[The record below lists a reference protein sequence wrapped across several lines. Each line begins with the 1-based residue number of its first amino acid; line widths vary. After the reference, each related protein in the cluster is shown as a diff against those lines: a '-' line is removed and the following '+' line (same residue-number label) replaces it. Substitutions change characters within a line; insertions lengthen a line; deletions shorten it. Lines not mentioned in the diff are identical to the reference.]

1 MKRKFFIRALTV
13 FYTLSLTSFLSNR
26 DKDIEPARAAT
37 VITER
42 MSQSDIDNYYRNVDE
57 NATGETLLNSLA
69 NVVKADRQNSFGYK
83 TLQDS
88 AFKYTDVDPERPNDG
103 YIVSF
108 YSGTPVYG
116 YTGMNK
122 EHTWPN
128 SHGGN
133 KVENDPHVIRPTLES
148 ENSDRG
154 NEYYA
159 ESSSN
164 GWDPASFGNPKYR
177 GISARIIFYAATVG
191 KSSGLVLEDV
201 GRTQGTGTGNRM
213 GKLGDLL
220 KWNLEY
226 PVDQSE
232 IIRNETLDRSLSWN
246 RNPFI
251 DDPSYACRIWGN
263 TNTNTQNICAT
274 YGQVI
279 EPTSIN
285 LTPNSASLRITE
297 TVDLTVGVTPSN
309 ASKQVTWTSSN
320 TSVATVSNGKVTA
333 KAVGTTTIT
342 ATSTANTSV
351 KGTAVITVTNDPI
364 PVTGISLTPTN
375 LSISLNET
383 ATLNASV
390 IPSNATNKS
399 ITWST
404 SNSNIVTVNNGVI
417 KGVGLGNASVTAT
430 TVDGGF
436 SKSCLVNVTTAPA
449 ITVVTG
455 SFYNSTPDN
464 NGGINPSVSTINNGD
479 KNNTH
484 PFLGFNGEQVVSS
497 VGNPIQCY
505 LPRGGGLAI
514 GSSNN
519 PGNLT
524 LTLKSDYYTT
534 KVEAL
539 FNYGG
544 KDTTITLDGNKT
556 NTKTTGTFG
565 TQYTNPSNGTP
576 YVTTFNEPAS
586 EISISSTRR
595 IILVE
600 LKIHVKNTNA
610 PTPQDEAMQWATTFL
625 NETSSGC
632 ASQSKTELSSK
643 WLGLKSS
650 YLALSSEAKAYI
662 SMQVPNGNGNALEE
676 ALAHYELI
684 INKYSL
690 EHFINNV
697 SLQAAPVNNLMNMNL
712 LLVITIISTLVL
724 ITLFVTIYYKN
735 KQKRL
740 TK

>member
-364 PVTGISLTPTN
+364 LVTGISLTPTN

-404 SNSNIVTVNNGVI
+404 SNSSIVTVNNGVV
-417 KGVGLGNASVTAT
+417 KGIGLGNATVTAK

-436 SKSCLVNVTTAPA
+436 TKSCLVNVTTAPA
-449 ITVVTG
+449 IKVV
-455 SFYNSTPDN
+455 SANFYNSVDN
-464 NGGINPSVSTINNGD
+464 NGTGTPTPANLNNGGNEYD
-479 KNNTH
+479 
-484 PFLGFNGEQVVSS
+484 GFKGEQVVSK
-497 VGNPIQCY
+497 VTTTTQCY

-514 GSSNN
+514 GSSSN
-519 PGNLT
+519 PGT
-524 LTLKSDYYTT
+524 LTFQLNSDYYTN

-539 FNYGG
+539 FN
-544 KDTTITLDGNKT
+544 DTKLSGVTINLSGNR
-556 NTKTTGTFG
+556 TGTTVNG
-565 TQYTNPSNGTP
+565 SIGGRYSNPSTGAP
-576 YVTTFNEPAS
+576 YVITFNEPAS
-586 EISISSTRR
+586 EITINTSKRVA
-595 IILVE
+595 LVE
-600 LKIHVKNTNA
+600 LKIHVKNVNA
-610 PTPQDEAMQWATTFL
+610 PTPEEEAMQWANTFL
-625 NETSSGC
+625 NETNSGC
-632 ASQSKTELSSK
+632 ASQSKTMLSSK
-643 WLGLKSS
+643 WSSLKSS
-650 YLALSSEAKAYI
+650 YLALSSDARTYI
-662 SMQVPNGNGNALEE
+662 STQVPNGNGNALEE
-676 ALAHYELI
+676 ALARYELI
-684 INKYSL
+684 INKYGL
-690 EHFINNV
+690 EHFINNAN
-697 SLQAAPVNNLMNMNL
+697 LQAAPLNSFMNTNSL
-712 LLVITIISTLVL
+712 IVITSITTSLLIILFTL
-724 ITLFVTIYYKN
+724 LFYKRR
-735 KQKRL
+735 QKRL
-740 TK
+740 LK